1 MATLPSGAPKD
12 NYKGLLKTNNNT
24 NISASEQQITD
35 GDGNN
40 VGAKATSTKWIATNL
55 KIENAPLDDTVNTAL
70 FIDGSGDVKT
80 KQIPDSAFEQFTTF
94 IARASADTSP
104 VTWKPVGS
112 TSADSI
118 SVGSGISILGDQ
130 AIVVANSGTLIDIT
144 ASMYVNYASA
154 SDDISFDIN
163 VESGIIRS
171 IREKNT
177 TGTAGTTQVNL
188 NEVWRTAVNNA
199 QVRIERTV
207 NAGTPTVDNRSF
219 LKVTVL
225 QDPQ

>member
-104 VTWKPVGS
+104 VTWKPVGN

-154 SDDISFDIN
+154 SDDITFDIN

-188 NEVWRTAVNNA
+188 NEVWRTAINNA

>member
-104 VTWKPVGS
+104 VTWKPVGN

-118 SVGSGISILGDQ
+118 SVGSGISILSDNT
-130 AIVVANSGTLIDIT
+130 INVANSGTLLDIT

-154 SDDISFDIN
+154 SDDITFDLFVQSQNIKS
-163 VESGIIRS
+163 V
-171 IREKNT
+171 REKNT
-177 TGTAGTTQVNL
+177 TGAAGTTQVNI
-188 NEVWRTAVNNA
+188 NEVWRTAVND
-199 QVRIERTV
+199 QEIQIQRTV